1 MVRIGKEKLK
11 KARFFHQFFIILRRL
26 ERKRTTVRDERNNED
41 RMKKWW
47 EKYSPP
53 DPCGTYQVRVGCYVP
68 ILTHCP
74 QMLLHRSKG
83 KRSKLLTVLSA
94 L

>member
-1 MVRIGKEKLK
+1 MYVTNVATKTK
-11 KARFFHQFFIILRRL
+11 
-26 ERKRTTVRDERNNED
+26 
-41 RMKKWW
+41 MKKWW

-53 DPCGTYQVRVGCYVP
+53 DTCGTYQVRVGCYVP

-83 KRSKLLTVLSA
+83 KRSKLRTVLSA